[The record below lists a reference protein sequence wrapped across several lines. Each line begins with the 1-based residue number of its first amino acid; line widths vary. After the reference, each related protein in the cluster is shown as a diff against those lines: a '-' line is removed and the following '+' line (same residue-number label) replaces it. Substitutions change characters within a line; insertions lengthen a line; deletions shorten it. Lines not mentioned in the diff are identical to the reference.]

1 MEKTVFISYFLYELF
16 SSFLDLLL
24 VDVEGKQ
31 IYFDGGGNVFIDD
44 ISSFEFSDPRMA

>member
-1 MEKTVFISYFLYELF
+1 MEKAVFICYLLYKLLT
-16 SSFLDLLL
+16 SFLDLLL